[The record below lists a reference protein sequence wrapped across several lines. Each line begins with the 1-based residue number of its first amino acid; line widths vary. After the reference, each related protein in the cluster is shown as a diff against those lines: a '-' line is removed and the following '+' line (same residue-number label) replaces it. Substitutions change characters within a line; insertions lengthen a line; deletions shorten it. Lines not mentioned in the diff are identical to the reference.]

1 MSNDNKKNI
10 SIPTISSVLF
20 IIAAIFIAIG
30 FFKLWVYQNPEYSWE
45 GDLINAYVG
54 GDAYNFI
61 INANYA
67 VAYFTLALLFNVT
80 ACSFAIINT
89 LKINAEAQIMVLSNL
104 VHRDEDIEENS
115 AESGL

>member
-1 MSNDNKKNI
+1 MNNNDKKKF
-10 SIPTISSVLF
+10 SVPTISIILFVIATIF
-20 IIAAIFIAIG
+20 IIIG
-30 FFKLWVYQNPEYSWE
+30 LYKILVYQNPENSWE
-45 GDLINAYVG
+45 GNLVNAYVG

-89 LKINAEAQIMVLSNL
+89 LKLNSEEQIKILSNL
-104 VHRDEDIEENS
+104 VENDENLEEHND
-115 AESGL
+115 APKL